1 VGQRKVKKTPCN
13 SLFKHDLD
21 WPTLTDGKHVLT
33 CTNRT
38 DLVIHD
44 PHRPYGAAHLI
55 RVRSMV
61 QIFLGQRG
69 VLMWLRTGRDS
80 VNDNVFR
87 LLNVSTTALNT
98 RADLVLIEFPI
109 ERKAIARDGLATRAS
124 RKTSDVQ
131 DDLKQL
137 PIRLAEC

>member
-1 VGQRKVKKTPCN
+1 
-13 SLFKHDLD
+13 
-21 WPTLTDGKHVLT
+21 
-33 CTNRT
+33 
-38 DLVIHD
+38 
-44 PHRPYGAAHLI
+44 
-55 RVRSMV
+55 MV

-109 ERKAIARDGLATRAS
+109 ERKAIARDGLAARAS